1 MSNEHHASS
10 TRAAHLGRDTDAS
23 SGFVNLPVY
32 HGSTV
37 LSRDYEEFVNSAAK
51 RSQLN
56 QVTYGRTGTPASFAL
71 EKSVAELEGAFAGI
85 SVSSGLAAITCALT
99 AFTESGSHVLMTDS
113 VYRPARN
120 FCDQV
125 LRRYGVETTYY
136 DPCIGA
142 GIAEL
147 IRPSTAVIF
156 MESPGSNTFEI
167 QDIPAITQAARHSRQ
182 THRSQI
188 VTMLDNTWATPI
200 YLQPFDLG
208 IDISIHAATKYIT
221 GHSDT
226 MLGIVT
232 ATQECYFKLRETVRL
247 LGQNAGPD
255 AIFLGL
261 RGLRTLPTRL
271 RQHHESAVAVAR
283 WLSEQSEVARVIHP
297 ALPSHAGHEIF
308 KRDFKGASG
317 LFAFVLKPLPPAS
330 IQKFFDASQLFGMG
344 YSWGGFESLMIPFD
358 PTAYQSAT
366 QWTDPGQGVRMHV
379 GLESPSDLIDDL
391 RNCFSQLRQSG

>member
-1 MSNEHHASS
+1 MSRQRYDPS

-37 LSRDYEEFVNSAAK
+37 LSPDYADFVNSVTK
-51 RSQLN
+51 RKQGLN

-71 EKSVAELEGAFAGI
+71 EKAVAELEGAFAGI

-99 AFTESGSHVLMTDS
+99 AFTASGSHVLMTDS
-113 VYRPARN
+113 VYRPTRN

-125 LRRYGVETTYY
+125 LKQYGVETTYY
-136 DPCIGA
+136 DPCIGT
-142 GIAEL
+142 GIADL
-147 IRPSTAVIF
+147 IRPNTAVIF

-167 QDIPAITQAARHSRQ
+167 QDIPALTQAAKDGSEAYQ
-182 THRSQI
+182 SKI
-188 VTMLDNTWATPI
+188 FTMLDNTWATPI

-232 ATQECYFKLRETVRL
+232 ATQECYFQLRETIRL
-247 LGQNAGPD
+247 LGQNAGSD

-261 RGLRTLPTRL
+261 RGLRTMPTRL
-271 RQHHESAVAVAR
+271 RRHHESALAVAS
-283 WLSEQSEVARVIHP
+283 WLSRQSEVARVIHP

-317 LFAFVLKPLPPAS
+317 LFAFVLEPLPAAAL
-330 IQKFFDASQLFGMG
+330 QKFFDASQLFGMG

-358 PTAYQSAT
+358 PTAYQSVT
-366 QWTDPGQGVRMHV
+366 QWTDPGQGIRMHV
-379 GLESPSDLIDDL
+379 GLESASDLIDDL
-391 RNCFSQLRQSG
+391 RNCFSQLR